1 MTLRSASTGH
11 FCQEGGTIAPAGSM
25 YVIGLTGGIGS
36 GKTTVAQ
43 MLERKGAA
51 LLSADAVGHEVYLP
65 GQPAWQEIVDAFG
78 RDIVAPDGTI
88 DRKKLG
94 AIVFSDPE
102 QLRRLNAIT
111 HVRMKEMMREKLQ
124 KERSKGARV
133 AVLEAALL
141 FDAGWDDLADEVWVT
156 VAPPEVAAGRTA
168 ERSGISVDEA
178 LSRIRAQ
185 MSNEERIARSQI
197 VIDTDCPLEQTRKQ
211 VDQEWQRLL
220 ERLPARAGE
229 TPSARSSV

>member
-1 MTLRSASTGH
+1 
-11 FCQEGGTIAPAGSM
+11 M

-51 LLSADAVGHEVYLP
+51 LLSADQVGHEVYEP
-65 GQPAWQEIVDAFG
+65 GRPAWQEIVDAFG
-78 RDIVAPDGTI
+78 REVVAADGTI

-94 AIVFSDPE
+94 GIVFSDPE

-111 HVRMKEMMREKLQ
+111 HPRMKELMREKLEG
-124 KERSKGARV
+124 ERDRGTSV

-141 FDAGWDDLADEVWVT
+141 FDAGWDDLTDEVWVT
-156 VAPPEVAAGRTA
+156 AATPEVAAQRTA
-168 ERSGISVDEA
+168 ERSGLSTEEV

-185 MSNEERIARSQI
+185 MSDEERIARSQV
-197 VIDTDCPLEQTRKQ
+197 VIDTNCALGETETQ
-211 VDQEWQRLL
+211 VDKEWRQLL
-220 ERLPARAGE
+220 ARIE
-229 TPSARSSV
+229 TPPSARSNV